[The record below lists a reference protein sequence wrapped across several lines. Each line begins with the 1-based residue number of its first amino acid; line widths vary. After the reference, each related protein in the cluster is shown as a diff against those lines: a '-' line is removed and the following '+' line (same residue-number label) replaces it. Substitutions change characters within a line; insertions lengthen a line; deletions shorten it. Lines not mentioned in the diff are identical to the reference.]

1 MMKLQPWQSS
11 TLIGSLAVLGVG
23 IIMALTNPHRNAY
36 KNYAAR
42 QASFY
47 LQENACTKTP
57 NLFGDIL
64 EQQCNAIAEGSQ
76 PYLKPVVN
84 LSTRRHN
91 YFLFSIYETKFSLNP
106 SLPAYSAK
114 TVGFLNL
121 FWTYETGL
129 EVTE

>member
-1 MMKLQPWQSS
+1 MKRHPWQSS
-11 TLIGSLAVLGVG
+11 TLIGSLAVVGVG

-36 KNYAAR
+36 KTYAAR

-57 NLFGDIL
+57 NFFGDVL
-64 EQQCNAIAEGSQ
+64 EQQCNAIAQGSQ
-76 PYLKPVVN
+76 PLLKPIIN

-91 YFLFSIYETKFSLNP
+91 YFLFSIYETQFSLNQ
-106 SLPAYSAK
+106 SLPAYSTK

-121 FWTYETGL
+121 FWTYESGL
-129 EVTE
+129 EVTEQ